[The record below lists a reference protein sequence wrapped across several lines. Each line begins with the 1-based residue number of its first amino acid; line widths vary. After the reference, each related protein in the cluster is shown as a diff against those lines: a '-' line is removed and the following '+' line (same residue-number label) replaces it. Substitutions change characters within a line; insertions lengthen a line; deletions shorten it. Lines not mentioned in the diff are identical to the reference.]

1 MYRVT
6 YAGETFFTGQA
17 LGDVVLDYA
26 RGLALK
32 DRADTVEI
40 PGLLED
46 GSPTVVELLIG
57 PASQM
62 VMTVV
67 DSDDE
72 EPADQ
77 SIVADLTR
85 RLDSLAASTAVP
97 MTETEVEEYPH
108 DFDYE

>member
-6 YAGETFFTGQA
+6 YAGETFLTGQA
-17 LGDVVLDYA
+17 LGDVVLNYA

-46 GSPTVVELLIG
+46 GSPTVMELLIG
-57 PASQM
+57 PASQI
-62 VMTVV
+62 VMAVV
-67 DSDDE
+67 DSDHE
-72 EPADQ
+72 EPKDE
-77 SIVADLTR
+77 STVADLTR
-85 RLDSLAASTAVP
+85 RLESLSASNAVP
-97 MTETEVEEYPH
+97 MRQTEVEEYPL